1 MDDEEVTVGSI
12 KAELL
17 SDGGFTHRILRCEIY
32 LRIFHGEGFDRAE
45 YEAMGN
51 GTCRD
56 VDPASVSFF

>member
-12 KAELL
+12 KAELF
-17 SDGGFTHRILRCEIY
+17 SDDGFTDEILRRGIY
-32 LRIFHGEGFDRAE
+32 VRIFRGEHFDRAK
-45 YEAMGN
+45 YEAMGS